1 MNNFHILVNRNDET
15 YSEANPSDL
24 EWYMNQKS
32 DEIIT
37 VNTQTKSMK
46 ISRITQVGKIPPNPP
61 KYRCADSFKLKYLEL
76 ENTRMATEVQFLKEQ
91 LIEKTTLS

>member
-1 MNNFHILVNRNDET
+1 MSNFHILVNRNDET

-46 ISRITQVGKIPPNPP
+46 ISRTTQVGKIPPNPQ
-61 KYRCADSFKLKYLEL
+61 
-76 ENTRMATEVQFLKEQ
+76 NTAVKIL
-91 LIEKTTLS
+91 LN

>member
-37 VNTQTKSMK
+37 VNTQKKSMK
-46 ISRITQVGKIPPNPP
+46 ISRITQVGKIPPNPQ
-61 KYRCADSFKLKYLEL
+61 
-76 ENTRMATEVQFLKEQ
+76 NTAVKIL
-91 LIEKTTLS
+91 LN

>member
-37 VNTQTKSMK
+37 VNTQKKSMK
-46 ISRITQVGKIPPNPP
+46 ISRITQVVKIPPNPQ
-61 KYRCADSFKLKYLEL
+61 
-76 ENTRMATEVQFLKEQ
+76 NTAVKIL
-91 LIEKTTLS
+91 LN

>member
-46 ISRITQVGKIPPNPP
+46 ISRITQVGKIPPNPQ
-61 KYRCADSFKLKYLEL
+61 
-76 ENTRMATEVQFLKEQ
+76 NTAVKIL
-91 LIEKTTLS
+91 LN